1 MFLYEYRVTQSCI
14 IQPWC
19 DPIQYL
25 DTGLPI
31 KDEASKTTLQIRFS
45 HFLTFVILDF

>member
-25 DTGLPI
+25 DTPI